1 MRDSALKRF
10 LVGGYFNAVEVRD
23 AARGMFAPPRFGG
36 AAADYDAYWAERGP
50 GRQQPRFEII
60 ARGIQPGARVLD
72 VGCGDGAM
80 LEYLAETRRIAG
92 IGLDISSR
100 AVARARERGLDA
112 RVGTL
117 DGASGGEFSDG
128 FEHVVLSEVV
138 EHVADAETFV
148 QAGWRLAQ
156 RTLWLTFPN
165 IDRHGNPASRM
176 ARRAGRSGRSRAC
189 AGGGRER
196 SARAGGA
203 NRRGTSLVPPRGER
217 VGDAPPAAR
226 AVRARA
232 SRPRRG
238 SDRHPGG
245 IGRVRPRRSLIAIR

>member
-165 IDRHGNPASRM
+165 IGYFPHRLRLL
-176 ARRAGRSGRSRAC
+176 SGRFPVQWVVFPSEHLRFWTIPDF
-189 AGGGRER
+189 RDWL
-196 SARAGGA
+196 
-203 NRRGTSLVPPRGER
+203 RGLSL
-217 VGDAPPAAR
+217 PAATFLPSNGLTI
-226 AVRARA
+226 VRLHRLWPNLFANQIVVRID
-232 SRPRRG
+232 RPSGLR
-238 SDRHPGG
+238 
-245 IGRVRPRRSLIAIR
+245 